1 MYRCYIVTLYTAYTA
16 SQLRLG
22 VGSPL
27 RVHAWR
33 GREMKEQKS
42 VLGLSTIRRN
52 RGVSLEQIAESTKIS
67 IRSLEAIE
75 QGDFR
80 KLPGGIYNTSYIRQ
94 YARAIEYDESA
105 LLDFYTRE
113 MAGSD
118 GTVRNG
124 ANGNGGDG
132 GVRPAP
138 PHNGSQ
144 PVGGGPPGAH
154 RTLFS
159 PKRHRFHPYQQA
171 DGGVDRGPGVR
182 PTIPAQRFSPRPCQP
197 IPPAPWIPCTPYAW
211 SERAYASFSASRVA
225 NLATLMMARSCVP
238 SPIFSFSSRAST
250 RNSTRRPSTRM
261 TSAVNV
267 TLIPI
272 GVAARCAT
280 LTCVATVS

>member
-1 MYRCYIVTLYTAYTA
+1 MYRCYIVTLYTACTA

-33 GREMKEQKS
+33 GREMNEQKS

-105 LLDFYTRE
+105 LLAFYTRE
-113 MAGSD
+113 MAASD

-132 GVRPAP
+132 GLRPASSIM
-138 PHNGSQ
+138 GSQ
-144 PVGGGPPGAH
+144 PGGADPWSAH
-154 RTLFS
+154 R
-159 PKRHRFHPYQQA
+159 R
-171 DGGVDRGPGVR
+171 
-182 PTIPAQRFSPRPCQP
+182 
-197 IPPAPWIPCTPYAW
+197 
-211 SERAYASFSASRVA
+211 
-225 NLATLMMARSCVP
+225 
-238 SPIFSFSSRAST
+238 
-250 RNSTRRPSTRM
+250 
-261 TSAVNV
+261 
-267 TLIPI
+267 
-272 GVAARCAT
+272 
-280 LTCVATVS
+280 